1 MEKFYQVS
9 DVAFDISGLA
19 IQAMLY
25 EVACNPSPGLVS
37 VVSTGSHT
45 DMDHYT
51 FIDSTSSFI
60 KYLVLSVQAGFS
72 DEDPQDIL
80 KKSRKLGIEAEKGM
94 FKKTK
99 GINTHKGMLFLM
111 GICCIAIGKT
121 IYDKKPFTEIKNI
134 IKQMCRGLV
143 EKELEPLKEKMNQY
157 NSIEEMVKNEKLSY
171 GEKLFVLYGM
181 EGIRGEVERG
191 IPIVFDFALD
201 FYKSCSDLN
210 KNDRLVNTL
219 IGIMQYSED
228 SNVLHRHSMKELKKM
243 QQDAK
248 KIIQE
253 GGIKTFKGKNKI
265 IEMEKEFIK
274 KGISPGGSAD
284 LLAITVFLSL
294 VEEYIDEINN

>member
-1 MEKFYQVS
+1 MEKSHQVS
-9 DVAFDISGLA
+9 DTAFDISSLA

-37 VVSTGSHT
+37 VISTGSHT

-51 FIDSTSSFI
+51 FIESTSSLI
-60 KYLVLSVQAGFS
+60 KYLTLSVQLGFS
-72 DEDPQDIL
+72 DESVKDML
-80 KKSRKLGIEAEKGM
+80 KKGRKLGIKAEKDM

-121 IYDKKPFTEIKNI
+121 IHNKKPFSEIRNV
-134 IKQMCRGLV
+134 IKDMCRGLV
-143 EKELEPLKEKMNQY
+143 EKELEPLNEIAIKYK
-157 NSIEEMVKNEKLSY
+157 SVDEMVQRENLSY

-181 EGIRGEVERG
+181 EGIRGEVEKG
-191 IPIVFDFALD
+191 LPIVFDFSLD
-201 FYKSCSDLN
+201 FYKEASDLN

-228 SNVLHRHSMKELKKM
+228 SNVLHRHSLKELKKM

-248 KIIQE
+248 IIIAEGGMRTLRGKQKIIQ
-253 GGIKTFKGKNKI
+253 
-265 IEMEKEFIK
+265 MEEEFVK

-294 VEEYIDEINN
+294 VEEYINEINN

>member
-1 MEKFYQVS
+1 MEKSHQVS
-9 DVAFDISGLA
+9 DTAFDISSLA

-37 VVSTGSHT
+37 VISTGSHT

-51 FIDSTSSFI
+51 FIESTSSLI
-60 KYLVLSVQAGFS
+60 KYLTLSVQLGFS
-72 DEDPQDIL
+72 DENAKDML
-80 KKSRKLGIEAEKGM
+80 KKGRKLGIEAEKDM

-121 IYDKKPFTEIKNI
+121 IHNKNPFSEIKNV
-134 IKQMCRGLV
+134 IKDMCRGLV
-143 EKELEPLKEKMNQY
+143 EKELEPLNEIAIKYK
-157 NSIEEMVKNEKLSY
+157 SVDEMVQRENLSY

-181 EGIRGEVERG
+181 EGIRGEVEKG
-191 IPIVFDFALD
+191 LPIVFDFSLD
-201 FYKSCSDLN
+201 FYKEASDLN
-210 KNDRLVNTL
+210 KNNRLVNTL

-228 SNVLHRHSMKELKKM
+228 SNVLHRHSLEELKKM

-248 KIIQE
+248 IITAE
-253 GGIKTFKGKNKI
+253 GGMRTLRGKQKI
-265 IEMEKEFIK
+265 LHMEEEFVK

-294 VEEYIDEINN
+294 VEEYINEINN

>member
-1 MEKFYQVS
+1 MEMFYEVS

-51 FIDSTSSFI
+51 FIDSTSSLI
-60 KYLVLSVQAGFS
+60 KYLTLSVQAGFS
-72 DEDPQDIL
+72 DENPKDIL
-80 KKSRKLGIEAEKGM
+80 KKCRKLGIEAEKNM

-121 IYDKKPFTEIKNI
+121 IYNKNPFSEIKNV
-134 IKQMCRGLV
+134 IKDMCKGIV
-143 EKELEPLKEKMNQY
+143 EKELKPLKETINKY
-157 NSIEEMVKNEKLSY
+157 NSIEEMIKEETLSY

-201 FYKSCSDLN
+201 FYKEASDLN

-228 SNVLHRHSMKELKKM
+228 SNVLHRHSLEELKKM

-248 KIIQE
+248 RIIKE
-253 GGIKTFKGKNKI
+253 GGIRNIKAKQKI
-265 IEMEKEFIK
+265 FQMEEEFVK

-284 LLAITVFLSL
+284 LLAITVFLNL
-294 VEEYIDEINN
+294 VEEYINEINN